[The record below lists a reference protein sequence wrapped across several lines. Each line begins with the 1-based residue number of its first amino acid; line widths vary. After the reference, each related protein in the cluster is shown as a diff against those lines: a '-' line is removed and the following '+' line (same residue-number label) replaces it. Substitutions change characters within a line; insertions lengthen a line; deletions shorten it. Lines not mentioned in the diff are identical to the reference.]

1 MAASLKIIHSIC
13 KICPTIATDPGQ
25 SSYHTPERS
34 QFLLSQ
40 GIIHLSAFS
49 NCSWFQVPSVVS
61 DVHMDRVII
70 ILRKTAS
77 AVAERTF
84 FDLPNRKAVEDCINA
99 SLPSSLYIGEEQII
113 HMRAHHCG
121 KVQVLAEKV
130 VCRGAN
136 LPWEA
141 TNPCARISAFI
152 RR

>member
-1 MAASLKIIHSIC
+1 
-13 KICPTIATDPGQ
+13 
-25 SSYHTPERS
+25 
-34 QFLLSQ
+34 
-40 GIIHLSAFS
+40 
-49 NCSWFQVPSVVS
+49 
-61 DVHMDRVII
+61 MDRVII

-136 LPWEA
+136 LP
-141 TNPCARISAFI
+141 
-152 RR
+152 

>member
-40 GIIHLSAFS
+40 GIIHLSVFS

-84 FDLPNRKAVEDCINA
+84 FDLPNRKAVEDCINGFLA
-99 SLPSSLYIGEEQII
+99 FVSVGEEQII

-121 KVQVLAEKV
+121 KMQVLAEKV
-130 VCRGAN
+130 VCRRAN